1 MNDFKRKKECSVL
14 LRHCKERPD
23 SKEQEFLYQV
33 RDIFGEDATLR
44 QVSEAV
50 DIKRERAEIN
60 SKQEW
65 GHTGLLRLVLE

>member
-1 MNDFKRKKECSVL
+1 M
-14 LRHCKERPD
+14 
-23 SKEQEFLYQV
+23 YQV

-50 DIKRERAEIN
+50 DIKREKAEIN

-65 GHTGLLRLVLE
+65 GHTGLPRLVLE